1 MECGGGCG
9 FFGNPETENLCS
21 KCFLTLQKKRKLEN
35 GETDVKAKRIC
46 MENVEKEKVEPD
58 IYSGSR
64 QIENPVSP
72 NNTISPPTKN
82 LPPPSNRCF
91 TCSKKLGLI
100 PFECVC
106 KHVYCSVHRYADKH
120 ECTFDYKSNAAKDI
134 AAKNPLVQASK
145 IEKI

>member
-21 KCFLTLQKKRKLEN
+21 KCFSTLQKKRKLE
-35 GETDVKAKRIC
+35 GKEESVEAKEAKEKRKLEAKEESIEKKIC
-46 MENVEKEKVEPD
+46 IEKSENVEKTEAIMNK
-58 IYSGSR
+58 
-64 QIENPVSP
+64 
-72 NNTISPPTKN
+72 T
-82 LPPPSNRCF
+82 RCF

-106 KHVYCSVHRYADKH
+106 KHVYCPVHRYADKH
-120 ECTFDYKSNAAKDI
+120 ECTFDYKSSAAKEI